1 MKYPLYSSLLLALP
15 VALVASE
22 AFGDRES
29 LLKDNKAWYLTDT
42 HIHALPP
49 GYKNAVADA
58 GGDPSGFH
66 TPDWSEEGTL
76 ESLNLTGSA
85 RAVLSVSTPGIP
97 IAGTGQQA
105 RDLCRET
112 NDYLAELVNKHPLH
126 LDFFAV
132 LPDWRDVNGT
142 LEEIDYIYSTQKQA
156 VGVTLYTSYGDLL
169 PGDAMFKPIWDK
181 LESYGALAFMH
192 PGTMNVKPFFIG
204 GFLPQPIIDYPQQT
218 TRAAMDLVISGVR
231 SNTPNVDLILSHAG
245 GTLPFLAQRAYG
257 GLIDGDVSKNS
268 SVDAA
273 EALVQFKRF
282 YYDTALSNSPAQL
295 SALLYSVDPSHILLG
310 TDYPYVPAETIKANF
325 EEYIEFLKTHP
336 AISTDVL
343 TQNAMELVLKHAL
356 WK

>member
-1 MKYPLYSSLLLALP
+1 MKYPLYSLLLLALP

-29 LLKDNKAWYLTDT
+29 LKDNKAWYLTDT

-58 GGDPSGFH
+58 GSDPSGFH

-112 NDYLAELVNKHPLH
+112 NDYLAELVNKHPLR

-142 LEEIDYIYSTQKQA
+142 LEEIDYSYSTQKQA

-245 GTLPFLAQRAYG
+245 ATLPFLAQRAYG
-257 GLIDGDVSKNS
+257 SLIDGDVSKNS
-268 SVDAA
+268 SVGAA
-273 EALVQFKRF
+273 
-282 YYDTALSNSPAQL
+282 
-295 SALLYSVDPSHILLG
+295 
-310 TDYPYVPAETIKANF
+310 
-325 EEYIEFLKTHP
+325 
-336 AISTDVL
+336 
-343 TQNAMELVLKHAL
+343 
-356 WK
+356 

>member
-1 MKYPLYSSLLLALP
+1 MKPPLSSSLLLALP
-15 VALVASE
+15 IALVAST
-22 AFGDRES
+22 ASGDRDS

-42 HIHALPP
+42 HIHAIPP
-49 GYKNAVADA
+49 GYKNALAEA
-58 GGDPSGFH
+58 GGDPSGYP

-76 ESLNLTGSA
+76 ESLDWTGSA

-97 IAGTGQQA
+97 IAGTSQQA
-105 RDLCRET
+105 RNLCRET
-112 NDYLAELVNKHPLH
+112 NNYLADLVNKHPLR
-126 LDFFAV
+126 LDFFGA

-142 LEEIDYIYSTQKQA
+142 LEEIDYIYSIQKQA
-156 VGVTLYTSYGDLL
+156 VGVGLYTSYGDLL

-181 LESYGALAFMH
+181 LDSYGALAFMH
-192 PGTMNVKPFFIG
+192 PGIMDVKPFFIG

-218 TRAAMDLVISGVR
+218 TRAAVDLVVSGVR

-257 GLIDGDVSKNS
+257 SLTSEDIAKNS
-268 SVDAA
+268 VVDAA

-295 SALLYSVDPSHILLG
+295 SALLLSVDPSHILLG
-310 TDYPYVPAETIKANF
+310 TDYPYAPAETIKASF
-325 EEYIEFLKTHP
+325 KEYTEWLKVHP
-336 AISTDVL
+336 ALSADVL
-343 TQNAMELVLKHAL
+343 TQNAMKLILKHAL